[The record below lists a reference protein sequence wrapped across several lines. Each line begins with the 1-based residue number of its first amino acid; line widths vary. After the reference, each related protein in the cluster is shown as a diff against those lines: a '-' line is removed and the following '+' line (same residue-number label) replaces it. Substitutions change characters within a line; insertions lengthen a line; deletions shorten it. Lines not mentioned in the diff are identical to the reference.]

1 VFQATVKADENTD
14 LEAAVGDL
22 RARCESEGIA
32 APVTEMLIAQL
43 REILPPLVTHGK
55 TLTAQG
61 SQLAASRDIGVDG
74 HNVKVVF
81 GVGIPRP
88 GWRKLLDRLLR
99 A

>member
-1 VFQATVKADENTD
+1 VFQTTVKADENTD
-14 LEAAVGDL
+14 LEVAVGDL
-22 RARCESEGIA
+22 RARCETAGIT

-55 TLTAQG
+55 MLTAQG
-61 SQLAASRDIGVDG
+61 SQLAVSRDIGVDG

-81 GVGIPRP
+81 GAGIPRP
-88 GWRKLLDRLLR
+88 GWRKLLDKLLG